1 MVGEIEKHHE
11 ERYLKLLAALEAG
24 NTFKRET
31 PVVWKCNNC
40 GFIFEGLE
48 APERCP
54 ACDHPQAHFEVNTFF
69 LG

>member
-1 MVGEIEKHHE
+1 MCIRDRENGT
-11 ERYLKLLAALEAG
+11 
-24 NTFKRET
+24 TFKRES

-40 GFIFEGLE
+40 GCIFEGLE